1 MQQQLEAEVDKEQG
15 EGVSLSLS
23 HSLTQAEFNVQVLTD
38 YRKVHLTFHQM
49 VQASDKERGVKD
61 KKKKRERIISAL
73 AADKDI

>member
-1 MQQQLEAEVDKEQG
+1 
-15 EGVSLSLS
+15 
-23 HSLTQAEFNVQVLTD
+23 
-38 YRKVHLTFHQM
+38 M